1 MPKSLSI
8 RSSLL
13 VLLSL
18 LTFLLL
24 LTGGM
29 GLYAATRVI
38 NSLVYHGI
46 MSAAMLAAIVLL
58 AVIWFMLRN
67 KFLKPLDSI
76 VEQLERLATGDLSP
90 VSALSASAEFNRLNA
105 AMDNMRHALGDSVQR
120 VRDKRKRCRIALH
133 RTDRN
138 RVVPA
143 YSFAAAPPSM
153 ANAETI
159 T

>member
-29 GLYAATRVI
+29 GLYASTCVI
-38 NSLVYHGI
+38 TSLIYNGI
-46 MSAAMLAAIVLL
+46 MSTAMLTAIVLL

-67 KFLKPLDSI
+67 KFLKPLDNM
-76 VEQLERLATGDLSP
+76 VEQLERLATGIYH
-90 VSALSASAEFNRLNA
+90 RLP
-105 AMDNMRHALGDSVQR
+105 
-120 VRDKRKRCRIALH
+120 RCRPALNS
-133 RTDRN
+133 T
-138 RVVPA
+138 A
-143 YSFAAAPPSM
+143 
-153 ANAETI
+153 
-159 T
+159 

>member
-29 GLYAATRVI
+29 GLYASTRI
-38 NSLVYHGI
+38 ITLIYHGI
-46 MSAAMLAAIVLL
+46 MSASMLAALALL

-67 KFLKPLDSI
+67 KFLKPLDNM
-76 VEQLERLATGDLSP
+76 VEQLERLATGICR
-90 VSALSASAEFNRLNA
+90 RLP
-105 AMDNMRHALGDSVQR
+105 
-120 VRDKRKRCRIALH
+120 RCR
-133 RTDRN
+133 
-138 RVVPA
+138 PA
-143 YSFAAAPPSM
+143 PNS
-153 ANAETI
+153 TV
-159 T
+159 

>member
-58 AVIWFMLRN
+58 AVI
-67 KFLKPLDSI
+67 
-76 VEQLERLATGDLSP
+76 
-90 VSALSASAEFNRLNA
+90 
-105 AMDNMRHALGDSVQR
+105 
-120 VRDKRKRCRIALH
+120 
-133 RTDRN
+133 
-138 RVVPA
+138 
-143 YSFAAAPPSM
+143 
-153 ANAETI
+153 
-159 T
+159 

>member
-29 GLYAATRVI
+29 GLYTSTHI
-38 NSLVYHGI
+38 ITSLIYHGI
-46 MSAAMLAAIVLL
+46 MSASMLAALALL

-67 KFLKPLDSI
+67 KFLKPLD
-76 VEQLERLATGDLSP
+76 
-90 VSALSASAEFNRLNA
+90 N
-105 AMDNMRHALGDSVQR
+105 
-120 VRDKRKRCRIALH
+120 
-133 RTDRN
+133 
-138 RVVPA
+138 
-143 YSFAAAPPSM
+143 
-153 ANAETI
+153 
-159 T
+159 